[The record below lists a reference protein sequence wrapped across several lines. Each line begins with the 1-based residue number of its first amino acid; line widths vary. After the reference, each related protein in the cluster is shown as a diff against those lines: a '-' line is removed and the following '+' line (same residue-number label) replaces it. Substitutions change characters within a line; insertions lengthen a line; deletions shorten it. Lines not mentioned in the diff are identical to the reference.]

1 MDIQGALTQ
10 EPKYIQDLPV
20 VQTMV
25 QFIQSQAEQIQSQAK
40 QIQSQA
46 EQIQSQA
53 KQIQSQAEQIQSQAE
68 QICKL
73 EKTIDELKDEIS
85 RLNKTPKRPKFKPN
99 RMEPRN
105 RKKGNS
111 QKNSPG
117 SNKNICAPDKKQE
130 EVKVQANE
138 VPQGSRFKGYSDFK
152 VQDLEIIV
160 KEITYRLE
168 VWQAPNGK
176 IVRAKLPSELRGKH
190 FGPDLR
196 TLIINLYAQG
206 MTQPAM
212 DDFLQGV
219 GIEISPG
226 QINHILLEEADGFAN
241 ASEAILQAGLNEAP
255 YIRTDDTGA
264 RHKHKNGY
272 CTHVGGEYFAYY
284 KTTFSK
290 SRMNFLRI
298 FLQGKEECRIN
309 DAMIWHLYQCRVEDD
324 ILNLF
329 EEHKGK
335 KYKGKKGFNC
345 FLTSL
350 HLHSKRLRAQCLEAA
365 LVGFISEEILKEGQV
380 LLSDRAGQFA
390 VFNHAA
396 CWVHMERPLRKIIA
410 SSEAVEKE
418 LEQVR
423 GAIWDLYEVLK
434 ESALSQTG
442 REEIKKQ
449 YDALVAMKSTSPAIR
464 SVIQNFHEYRDEML
478 KVLNHPGLPL
488 HNNDSER
495 DIRGFVKRRKVSG
508 STKSEKGKKFRDG
521 LASLKQT
528 CFRLGISFWKY
539 SSEWLRGRPP
549 DLAQLVRDHY
559 QAALP

>member
-1 MDIQGALTQ
+1 MDIQDALTQ
-10 EPKYIQDLPV
+10 EPQYIQDSPCV
-20 VQTMV
+20 KMMV
-25 QFIQSQAEQIQSQAK
+25 QL
-40 QIQSQA
+40 
-46 EQIQSQA
+46 
-53 KQIQSQAEQIQSQAE
+53 IQSQAEQIQSQAE

-85 RLNKTPKRPKFKPN
+85 RINKTPKRPKLKPN

-105 RKKGNS
+105 RKKGYS

-117 SNKNICAPDKKQE
+117 NDKNICTPDKKRE
-130 EVKVQANE
+130 EVRVKAHE
-138 VPQGSRFKGYSDFK
+138 VPKGSRFKGYSNFK

-160 KEITYRLE
+160 KETTYRLE
-168 VWQAPNGK
+168 VWQTPDGK
-176 IVRAKLPSELRGKH
+176 IVRARLPNELQGKH
-190 FGPDLR
+190 FGLDLR

-206 MTQPAM
+206 MTQPAI

-219 GIEISPG
+219 GIEISSG
-226 QINHILLEEADGFAN
+226 QINHILLKEADGFAN
-241 ASEAILQAGLNEAP
+241 ISEAILQAGLNEAP

-298 FLQGKEECRIN
+298 FLQGKEEYRIN
-309 DAMIWHLYQCRVEDD
+309 DAMIWHLYQCGVEDD

-335 KYKGKKGFNC
+335 IYKGKKGFNC
-345 FLTSL
+345 SLSRL
-350 HLHSKRLRAQCLEAA
+350 HLHGKQLRAQCLEAA
-365 LVGFISEEILKEGQV
+365 LVGFISEEILKKGQV

-390 VFNHAA
+390 VFDHAA
-396 CWVHMERPLRKIIA
+396 CWVHMERPLRKLVA

-423 GAIWDLYEVLK
+423 GAIWDLYEAVK

-442 REEIKKQ
+442 REEIEKQ

-464 SVIQNFHEYRDEML
+464 TVIQSFHEYRNEML
-478 KVLNHPGLPL
+478 KALDHPGLPL

-495 DIRGFVKRRKVSG
+495 DIRGFVKRRKISG

-539 SSEWLRGRPP
+539 SSNWLRGRPP
-549 DLAQLVRDHY
+549 DLAQIVRNRY
-559 QAALP
+559 QTALP

>member
-1 MDIQGALTQ
+1 MDIREALTH
-10 EPKYIQDLPV
+10 EPQYIQDSPC
-20 VQTMV
+20 VQMMV
-25 QFIQSQAEQIQSQAK
+25 QL
-40 QIQSQA
+40 
-46 EQIQSQA
+46 
-53 KQIQSQAEQIQSQAE
+53 IQSQAEQIQSQAE

-111 QKNSPG
+111 QEDSSRSDKD
-117 SNKNICAPDKKQE
+117 ICTPDKKRE
-130 EVKVQANE
+130 EVRVEAHE

-168 VWQAPNGK
+168 VWQAPDGK
-176 IVRAKLPSELRGKH
+176 IFRAKLPIELRGKH

-206 MTQPAM
+206 MTQPTIN
-212 DDFLQGV
+212 DFLQGV
-219 GIEISPG
+219 GIEISAG
-226 QINHILLEEADGFAN
+226 QINHILLEEADEFAN
-241 ASEAILQAGLNEAP
+241 VSEAILQAGLSEAP

-264 RHKHKNGY
+264 RHQHKNGY
-272 CTHVGGEYFAYY
+272 CTHIGGKYFAYY

-290 SRMNFLRI
+290 SRINFLRI
-298 FLQGKEECRIN
+298 FLQGREGYRIN
-309 DAMIWHLYQCRVEDD
+309 DAMIWHLYQSGVEDD
-324 ILNLF
+324 VLNLF
-329 EEHKGK
+329 EGHKGK
-335 KYKGKKGFNC
+335 NYQSIKGFKC
-345 FLTSL
+345 FLTRQYL
-350 HLHSKRLRAQCLEAA
+350 RGKQLRAQCLEAA

-390 VFNHAA
+390 VFDHAA
-396 CWVHMERPLRKIIA
+396 CWVHMERPLRKIVA
-410 SSEAVEKE
+410 SSELVEKE

-423 GAIWDLYEVLK
+423 GAIWDLYNAIK
-434 ESALSQTG
+434 ESTLSQTG
-442 REEIKKQ
+442 RKEVEKQ

-464 SVIQNFHEYRDEML
+464 SVIKNFHDYRDEML
-478 KVLNHPGLPL
+478 KALNHPGLPL

-495 DIRGFVKRRKVSG
+495 DIRSFVKRRKISG
-508 STKSEKGKKFRDG
+508 STKSEKGKKFRDS

-539 SSEWLRGRPP
+539 SSECLRGRPP
-549 DLAQLVRDHY
+549 DLAQLVRERY